1 MVAYNNLL
9 QPISIGDV
17 EVKNRFVMLPMTTEL
32 VDNYYITDAIV
43 DFYEQRARGE
53 VGLIEVG
60 SVYVSDLFDTTPR
73 YYTTTGAVGA
83 WDDSFIPGWK
93 KLTEACHKWG
103 AKVAGQLQMCYEWRA
118 DANEPLRSYAPS
130 KEVASGPFVGMPDRE
145 FTKEEIK
152 ILVDQYGKP
161 PDA

>member
-60 SVYVSDLFDTTPR
+60 SVECERSVRDDPCGYHTDRPVWCCWC
-73 YYTTTGAVGA
+73 VG
-83 WDDSFIPGWK
+83 
-93 KLTEACHKWG
+93 
-103 AKVAGQLQMCYEWRA
+103 
-118 DANEPLRSYAPS
+118 
-130 KEVASGPFVGMPDRE
+130 
-145 FTKEEIK
+145 
-152 ILVDQYGKP
+152 
-161 PDA
+161 

>member
-60 SVYVSDLFDTTPR
+60 SVSVS
-73 YYTTTGAVGA
+73 YTHLTLPT
-83 WDDSFIPGWK
+83 
-93 KLTEACHKWG
+93 KL
-103 AKVAGQLQMCYEWRA
+103 
-118 DANEPLRSYAPS
+118 
-130 KEVASGPFVGMPDRE
+130 EV
-145 FTKEEIK
+145 
-152 ILVDQYGKP
+152 
-161 PDA
+161 